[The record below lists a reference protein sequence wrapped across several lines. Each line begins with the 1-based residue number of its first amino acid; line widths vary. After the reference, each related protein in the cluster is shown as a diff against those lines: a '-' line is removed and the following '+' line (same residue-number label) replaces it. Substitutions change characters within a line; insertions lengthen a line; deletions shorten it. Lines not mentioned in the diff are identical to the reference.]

1 MTGALEEAPTAQLF
15 ALWRDGD
22 AEAGEVMAQR
32 FSDWYYAISSSRL
45 GELKGRP
52 PLERACQCFAQG
64 ILNVNSADEL
74 GPWAHRLLLEEIE
87 AVADRLPGGDQPNHL
102 TRERSPTALL
112 LQAKGAFPLEKLRL
126 LSLAYDPTFP
136 VEEVAQRAEG
146 HGGYPLAVL
155 EARYALKRWLQEE
168 EEVPFTELPVEPN
181 LDRAPLPLYEAGRM
195 QSKAED
201 EHFEQWMLSDL
212 SLCRD
217 VAEFSAFALAL
228 RGGALASVAGS
239 PVSPRETGGLGA
251 FQLPG
256 VGDGSQR
263 KAVVA
268 VAIVGALVLLW
279 GMIT

>member
-1 MTGALEEAPTAQLF
+1 VA
-15 ALWRDGD
+15 
-22 AEAGEVMAQR
+22 
-32 FSDWYYAISSSRL
+32 
-45 GELKGRP
+45 
-52 PLERACQCFAQG
+52 
-64 ILNVNSADEL
+64 SADDL

-87 AVADRLPGGDQPNHL
+87 SVASRLPGGDQPNHL

-136 VEEVAQRAEG
+136 VEEVAERAEA

-155 EARYALKRWLQEE
+155 DARYALKRWLQQE
-168 EEVPFTELPVEPN
+168 EEVPFTELPAEPN

-195 QSKAED
+195 QSNAED

-239 PVSPRETGGLGA
+239 PVSPRDTGGLA
-251 FQLPG
+251 SFQLPG
-256 VGDGSQR
+256 VGEDSRR
-263 KAVVA
+263 KVLIAALVVGVVA
-268 VAIVGALVLLW
+268 LLW
-279 GMIT
+279 GVLT